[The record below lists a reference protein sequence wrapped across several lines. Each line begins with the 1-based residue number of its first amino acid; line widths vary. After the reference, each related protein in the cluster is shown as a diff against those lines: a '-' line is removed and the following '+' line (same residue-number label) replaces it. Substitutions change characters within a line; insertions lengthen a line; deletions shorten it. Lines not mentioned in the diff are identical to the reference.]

1 MLIIR
6 VQFKGSY
13 YFLASQAP
21 PASAVLVLDLS
32 SEGESTDQTDVT
44 ASKYKASRSSS
55 DGI

>member
-21 PASAVLVLDLS
+21 PASAVIVLDLS

-44 ASKYKASRSSS
+44 ASKYKASSSSS